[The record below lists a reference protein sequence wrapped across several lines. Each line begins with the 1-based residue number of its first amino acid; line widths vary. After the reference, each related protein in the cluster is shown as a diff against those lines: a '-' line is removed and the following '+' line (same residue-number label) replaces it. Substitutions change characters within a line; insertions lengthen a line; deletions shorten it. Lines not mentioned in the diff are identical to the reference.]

1 MQPDRN
7 FSRHFPF
14 NLLTALQSVP
24 IFQVMPTQRSSLF
37 LLVVLTVVSLLQ
49 ISCQKAVVEGPQLTD
64 NPAVVQSWR
73 YPCGAACD
81 ASAWVLVMQNGSVY
95 EAPNLP
101 ADFQK
106 DEQPVVVQYR
116 RTGRVNS
123 FNPGT
128 GLEIISIVAIR
139 PR

>member
-1 MQPDRN
+1 LQPDRN

-14 NLLTALQSVP
+14 NSLTALQSVP
-24 IFQVMPTQRSSLF
+24 IFQVMPTLRSSLF

-49 ISCQKAVVEGPQLTD
+49 ISCQKAAAEDPQLTD
-64 NPAVVQSWR
+64 NPAVVQTWR
-73 YPCGAACD
+73 YPCGPACD

-116 RTGRVNS
+116 RTDRINS
-123 FNPGT
+123 SNPGT